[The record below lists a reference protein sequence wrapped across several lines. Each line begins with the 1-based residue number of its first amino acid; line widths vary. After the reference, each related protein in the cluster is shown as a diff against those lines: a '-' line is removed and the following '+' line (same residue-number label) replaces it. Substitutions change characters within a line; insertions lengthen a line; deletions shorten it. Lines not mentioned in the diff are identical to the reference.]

1 MFLLVFEC
9 KIMSYCIEGL
19 VFFGILCGK
28 ISLYSV
34 KSCMHKSLSPLIFL
48 CLSVSLSEGKGEK
61 TPVVTGI
68 SVYRD
73 RYLCLSRQTLVFITT
88 DTCVYHDK
96 H

>member
-9 KIMSYCIEGL
+9 KIMSYCIKGL

-34 KSCMHKSLSPLIFL
+34 KSYRHKSLVSLIFL
-48 CLSVSLSEGKGEK
+48 RLSVSLGEGKRGK
-61 TPVVTGI
+61 TLVVTGI

-73 RYLCLSRQTLVFITT
+73 RYLCLS
-88 DTCVYHDK
+88 
-96 H
+96 